1 MAIGAYADGSTGDI
15 TDEVVWA
22 SSDTSVAT
30 IDSLG
35 LARGKAPGS
44 TSIRATQ
51 GDVTISVTLNV
62 IPAPV
67 LQTITVTPA
76 GQQLAIS
83 TTRQYTA
90 TGSYS
95 NGTTPNI
102 TATVTWASSDTA
114 VATISAQGIVTTIA
128 AGTTTI
134 SATLGVVTG
143 DTTLTVVSA
152 APTPQSI
159 TVTPANPTVAP
170 GATQQFTATANYAD
184 TSTLDVTG
192 QVTWSSGTTSVA
204 TISTAGLA
212 SGVAVGAS
220 TITATLGTVSGDTT
234 LTVAVPAWAPPPI
247 PASHFTSSCNAC
259 HQTGSGGAPQWP
271 TTHNNFANFTGAG
284 FTYTQDTC
292 NTCHQATGAP
302 PNRPAGHF
310 TAGCPSCHSTGA
322 AGAPQWPPTHTA
334 QGFTEGICNACHT
347 YL

>member
-1 MAIGAYADGSTGDI
+1 MAISAWADGSTGNI

-30 IDSLG
+30 VDSLG

-44 TSIRATQ
+44 ARISAAQ
-51 GDVTISVTLNV
+51 GNVTMSVTLNV

-67 LQTITVTPA
+67 LQTITVSPA
-76 GQQLAIS
+76 SQQLAIN

-95 NGTTPNI
+95 NGTTPSI
-102 TATVTWASSDTA
+102 TARVAWASSNNA
-114 VATISAQGIVTTIA
+114 VATISAQGIVTTVA
-128 AGTTTI
+128 AGAATI
-134 SATLGVVTG
+134 SATLDGVTG
-143 DTTLTVVSA
+143 NTTLTVVAA

-170 GATQQFTATANYAD
+170 GATQQFTATAHYAD
-184 TSTLDVTG
+184 SSTLDVTG
-192 QVTWSSGTTSVA
+192 QVTWSSGATGVA

-220 TITATLGTVSGDTT
+220 TVTATLGTVSGNTT
-234 LTVAVPAWAPPPI
+234 LTVAVPPWAPPAI

-259 HQTGSGGAPQWP
+259 HQTGASGAPQWP
-271 TTHNNFANFTGAG
+271 AYHNNFANFTGAG
-284 FTYTQDTC
+284 FTYAQATC

-302 PNRPAGHF
+302 PDRPAGHF
-310 TAGCPSCHSTGA
+310 TAACSGCHQTGS
-322 AGAPQWPPTHTA
+322 AGAPQWPATHTA
-334 QGFTEGICNACHT
+334 QSFQAGICNACHT
-347 YL
+347 FL